1 MDKIVGARFFE
12 VGKIHYFS
20 CFHDVSLGDTVIAET
35 KRGTEAGKVV
45 YAENAEKFKDLILP
59 GEKILRKAT
68 KEDMKSL
75 EEKKKEEE
83 KARKICQ
90 KKVEEHKLEMKLI
103 NVEDMYDRKKVIFY
117 FVSESRVD
125 FRNLVKD
132 LASTFKARIELRQV
146 GIRDEAKMLGG
157 LAPCG
162 RPLCCGKFLD
172 DFQSV
177 SIKMAKDQGVSLN
190 PTKLSGACGR
200 LMCCLKYEQ
209 DFYHE
214 AISNMPSV
222 GSKVQTPDGQGEVVS
237 CNVISG
243 CIKVLLDGEEKTI
256 QPRNY
261 NISEIKPSK

>member
-1 MDKIVGARFFE
+1 MDKIIGARFFE

-20 CFHDVSLGDTVIAET
+20 CHYNISVGDMIIAET
-35 KRGTEAGKVV
+35 KRGIESGKVV
-45 YAENAEKFKDLILP
+45 YAENADKFKNLILP

-68 KEDMKSL
+68 EKDMKSL

-90 KKVEEHKLEMKLI
+90 KKIDEHKLEMKLI
-103 NVEDMYDRKKVIFY
+103 NVEYIFDRSKVIFY

-132 LASTFKARIELRQV
+132 LASTFKIRIELRQV
-146 GIRDEAKMLGG
+146 GIRDEAKMVGG

-190 PTKLSGACGR
+190 PTKLSGTCGR

-214 AISNMPSV
+214 AISTMPSV
-222 GSKVQTPDGQGEVVS
+222 GSTVETPDGKGEVVS

-243 CIKVLLDGEEKTI
+243 YVKVLMDNEDKSI
-256 QPRNY
+256 QPKNY
-261 NISEIKPSK
+261 NLSEIKFSR

>member
-1 MDKIVGARFFE
+1 MDKIIGARFFE
-12 VGKIHYFS
+12 VGKIHYFLCHYNIS
-20 CFHDVSLGDTVIAET
+20 VGDTVIAET
-35 KRGTEAGKVV
+35 KRGVEAGKVV
-45 YAENAEKFKDLILP
+45 YAENAAKFKDLILP

-68 KEDMKSL
+68 EKDMKSL
-75 EEKKKEEE
+75 EEKKEEEE
-83 KARKICQ
+83 KAREICQ
-90 KKVEEHKLEMKLI
+90 KKIDEHKLKMKLI
-103 NVEDMYDRKKVIFY
+103 NVEYMFDRSKVIFY

-125 FRNLVKD
+125 FRNLVKN
-132 LASTFKARIELRQV
+132 LASTFKIRIELRQV
-146 GIRDEAKMLGG
+146 GIRDEAKIVGG

-190 PTKLSGACGR
+190 PTKLSGTCGR

-214 AISNMPSV
+214 AISDMPSI
-222 GSKVQTPDGQGEVVS
+222 GSSVETPDGPGEVVS
-237 CNVISG
+237 YNVILG
-243 CIKVLLDGEEKTI
+243 YVKVLLNSEDKSI

-261 NISEIKPSK
+261 NISEIKFSK

>member
-1 MDKIVGARFFE
+1 MDKIIGARFFE
-12 VGKIHYFS
+12 VGKIHYFLCGYNIS
-20 CFHDVSLGDTVIAET
+20 VGDTVIAET
-35 KRGTEAGKVV
+35 KRGVEAGKVV

-59 GEKILRKAT
+59 GEKIIRKAT
-68 KEDMKSL
+68 EEDMKSL
-75 EEKKKEEE
+75 EEKKEEEE
-83 KARKICQ
+83 KARKICE
-90 KKVEEHKLEMKLI
+90 KKIKEHKLEMKLI
-103 NVEDMYDRKKVIFY
+103 NVEYMFDRNKVIFY

-132 LASTFKARIELRQV
+132 LASTFKIRIELRQV

-214 AISNMPSV
+214 AINNMPGV
-222 GSKVQTPDGQGEVVS
+222 GSKVGTPDGQGEVVS

-243 CIKVLLDGEEKTI
+243 HVKVLLDNEEKSI
-256 QPRNY
+256 QPKNY
-261 NISEIKPSK
+261 NLSEIKLIN